1 MIETRARVLWSSKGR
16 MRVRVEDRPGGCGRC
31 DEPGGCRSVRLTE
44 ALGGPTEEFELSN
57 AVNARQGDEVW
68 IRIQSGAPLRAAI
81 ASYGLGALL
90 LLIGAGLGHYL
101 AGVGHEDATALAGGL
116 AGLVIAIGMNRLLQ
130 RSRNWRHGLA
140 VEIVPA
146 EQACRHERDLAA

>member
-1 MIETRARVLWSSKGR
+1 

-44 ALGGPTEEFELSN
+44 ALGGPTEEFDL
-57 AVNARQGDEVW
+57 VNTVHARQGDEVW

-90 LLIGAGLGHYL
+90 LLIGAGAGHYL
-101 AGVGHEDATALAGGL
+101 AGVGHEDAAALAGGL
-116 AGLVIAIGMNRLLQ
+116 AGLVIAIGMNWLLQ
-130 RSRNWRHGLA
+130 RSRTWRHGLA
-140 VEIVPA
+140 VEIVPT
-146 EQACRHERDLAA
+146 EQVCHHERDLAA